1 MPLKE
6 HLIKQLSLK
15 LNIPEKILTSVINFQ
30 FTEALNA
37 TTLHNSI
44 ELSGFGKFVFSK
56 TKAKKQ
62 MEKYE
67 SQVLAYTALINNP
80 YSSEEVVR
88 NNKLRLATTQ
98 KNIEHLKPKLT
109 HEPKRN
115 LRRGS
120 L

>member
-44 ELSGFGKFVFSK
+44 ELSGFGKFVFSQ
-56 TKAKKQ
+56 TKAHKQ
-62 MEKYE
+62 MEKYNA
-67 SQVLAYTALINNP
+67 QLKAYNLLLNDPSSPEELI
-80 YSSEEVVR
+80 R
-88 NNKLRLATTQ
+88 NTLLRINTTN
-98 KNIEHLKPKLT
+98 KNIEHLKPKL
-109 HEPKRN
+109 K
-115 LRRGS
+115 
-120 L
+120 